1 VNCRLPRRPTINTS
15 MKCVAIALIG
25 VLGSATA
32 AFAQQSS
39 PAVITQ
45 PDAPTSPATAP
56 NATTTSPATAPSAE
70 SQGQET
76 ANARPAPELIQEARR
91 DGYVLK
97 TKAKS
102 GIYVFCKTDA
112 AVGTRFTKEN
122 CVDVEKF
129 ALMQQQ
135 KERDRDYMRTTI
147 MGLHCDVKT
156 GC

>member
-1 VNCRLPRRPTINTS
+1 
-15 MKCVAIALIG
+15 M
-25 VLGSATA
+25 
-32 AFAQQSS
+32 
-39 PAVITQ
+39 
-45 PDAPTSPATAP
+45 
-56 NATTTSPATAPSAE
+56 TAPSTE
-70 SQGQET
+70 PQSQQT
-76 ANARPAPELIQEARR
+76 SNARPTPELVQEARR

-135 KERDRDYMRTTI
+135 KERDRDYMRTT
-147 MGLHCDVKT
+147 LDQFHCNNKT